1 LRESVFG
8 TGFAF
13 VDRLVGILPR
23 GASCT
28 GRCFR
33 LRNFSSTASLACIP
47 HIFRI
52 LPRGAIFARQVVK
65 SILSR
70 EASCTGRCSHL
81 GNFSSTASL
90 ACIPHIFRILPRGAI
105 LARQVAK
112 RISPSETFMTLGF
125 ASQRPSPFRTH

>member
-1 LRESVFG
+1 LRECVFG

-28 GRCFR
+28 GRCFH

-47 HIFRI
+47 HVFRI
-52 LPRGAIFARQVVK
+52 LPSGAIFARQVLQ

-70 EASCTGRCSHL
+70 ETSCTGRCFHL

-105 LARQVAK
+105 YARQVVK
-112 RISPSETFMTLGF
+112 GILSSETFMTFGF
-125 ASQRPSPFRTH
+125 ASRRPSPFRTH